1 MAPPRV
7 VADPTAR
14 KRVRSK
20 IYGLRTF
27 PEAAAAAAG
36 GFGGGAFRDNVREFV
51 RECGDVEEGATAGMP
66 TWCTLLVDERSG
78 AVAPLYT
85 VEECVRFSPR
95 PLCDYCRCVA
105 AGWGHH
111 WVSKR
116 RYHLIIP
123 TDEEWDRPLSGDA
136 LLRNDHLLHGLI
148 HGNGF
153 GHLVTI
159 NGRSGGSKFLSG
171 CDLMDLWDRIC
182 TALRVREVSVEDTS
196 QKRSLALRLLLGVAY
211 GAPWFARWGY
221 RFAWGSFGVTEDR
234 YRRAIHLL
242 SSLPVDALAAD
253 LRPSPRAG
261 HLRRVAAAYRRLS
274 GEPLLAVRDLL
285 RHLLD
290 MKRRSLP
297 PPLPPPPPRGPRKR
311 RRVRDFE
318 EVAAAL
324 ESRWPARRLRFA
336 AEVIVGALAEG
347 GGAGRRMTRQE
358 VRDAARLTIGDTGLI
373 DFVLKSLGDCAV
385 GGRVVRRAPH
395 PLTRVL
401 EFSLEDPAAE
411 EEDEEEEE
419 EEEEALPFAAAWPS
433 QGEVERAVGAV
444 YWGLVEGRREAA
456 QAVLDCKHWAKRWGL
471 GDEADD
477 RLRFLV
483 RWKPPGRK
491 GWEEEAEA
499 EAELSRRRPLIP
511 PGEVV
516 VVEAHAAVGEL
527 VAEAE
532 RAMRD
537 TYCAFEWEPVMN
549 GGAESGAELWV
560 RGEFGA
566 EAVDCELRREG
577 REVGAEAE
585 AEAEAEAWAVACA
598 CGASDDDGERMV
610 ACDACDVWHHTRC
623 AGIADGDPVP
633 PVFLCA
639 RCGGGLAAEAAVAAA
654 AAGVALRV

>member
-1 MAPPRV
+1 MQNSSTILVYCSTTTDRRYDLTRFVPVHIDPGRCPWRTRPRSGPWLCACSWAWPTAPRGSPGGGTASPGAASASRRTATAAPSTSSPPSPSTHSPPTSAPPARRPPPPRRRRLPPPLRRAPPRS
-7 VADPTAR
+7 AR
-14 KRVRSK
+14 PPPPPPRHEA
-20 IYGLRTF
+20 
-27 PEAAAAAAG
+27 PEPPSAASAAAAAA
-36 GFGGGAFRDNVREFV
+36 
-51 RECGDVEEGATAGMP
+51 
-66 TWCTLLVDERSG
+66 
-78 AVAPLYT
+78 
-85 VEECVRFSPR
+85 
-95 PLCDYCRCVA
+95 A
-105 AGWGHH
+105 A
-111 WVSKR
+111 
-116 RYHLIIP
+116 
-123 TDEEWDRPLSGDA
+123 
-136 LLRNDHLLHGLI
+136 
-148 HGNGF
+148 
-153 GHLVTI
+153 
-159 NGRSGGSKFLSG
+159 
-171 CDLMDLWDRIC
+171 
-182 TALRVREVSVEDTS
+182 
-196 QKRSLALRLLLGVAY
+196 
-211 GAPWFARWGY
+211 
-221 RFAWGSFGVTEDR
+221 
-234 YRRAIHLL
+234 
-242 SSLPVDALAAD
+242 
-253 LRPSPRAG
+253 
-261 HLRRVAAAYRRLS
+261 
-274 GEPLLAVRDLL
+274 
-285 RHLLD
+285 
-290 MKRRSLP
+290 
-297 PPLPPPPPRGPRKR
+297 GPRKR

-324 ESRWPARRLRFA
+324 ESRWPVRRLRFA

-401 EFSLEDPAAE
+401 EFSLEDPAAA

-419 EEEEALPFAAAWPS
+419 EEEEARPFAAAWPS

-491 GWEEEAEA
+491 AWEEA

-537 TYCAFEWEPVMN
+537 TYCAFERFVAEGVDGVAGEEWEPVMN

-566 EAVDCELRREG
+566 EAVACELRREG
-577 REVGAEAE
+577 GEAG

-633 PVFLCA
+633 PVFSA
-639 RCGGGLAAEAAVAAA
+639 PAAAEGSRPKRPSQQQQLPRAWRSAFEASLNTTVFLS
-654 AAGVALRV
+654 LRFF